1 MRLVLI
7 LLVLVFAAGG
17 AIFGGLN
24 SESVA
29 YDFYFTTFSAPKGAV
44 LIVAVLLGWL
54 LGGILAYFGIASRQ
68 RARRREADRN
78 DSAAN
83 LPVPQPPLDAERSQ

>member
-1 MRLVLI
+1 M
-7 LLVLVFAAGG
+7 AAAWTGRGTG
-17 AIFGGLN
+17 AVMP
-24 SESVA
+24 EVV
-29 YDFYFTTFSAPKGAV
+29 PV

-83 LPVPQPPLDAERSQ
+83 LPVTQPPLDAERSQ